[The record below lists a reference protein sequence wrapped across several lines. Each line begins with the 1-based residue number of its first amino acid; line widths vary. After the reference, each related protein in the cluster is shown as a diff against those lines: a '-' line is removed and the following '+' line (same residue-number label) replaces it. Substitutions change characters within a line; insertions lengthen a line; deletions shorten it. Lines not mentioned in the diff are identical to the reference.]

1 MGAIA
6 ELTGDSSVG
15 VRPSRRWLRPSARGL
30 IDALVTQPPPATPPV
45 TTVLPATTTVAT
57 ALTSASRSAVAAAKC
72 IAAAATTARPPTI
85 GGSNL
90 VWADARGNKLKG
102 VPIFTQAGP
111 VPLLTLPGRTRK
123 RGPPRGVSLLPA

>member
-1 MGAIA
+1 MNPLMRAWSVIGLLFMAAIFATIPISPQVTQRGVEEASIRRRRSLMGAIA

-30 IDALVTQPPPATPPV
+30 IDALVTQPPPATTTV

-85 GGSNL
+85 GGSN
-90 VWADARGNKLKG
+90 
-102 VPIFTQAGP
+102 
-111 VPLLTLPGRTRK
+111 
-123 RGPPRGVSLLPA
+123 